1 MHTAFATLAERS
13 RGAAAGV
20 YEYFSLAARATRA
33 LFSRP
38 FYGRDIL
45 IQLDRIGV
53 ASLPIMAFT
62 GLVAGLVLAL
72 QSEDELERFGALNYM
87 GNIVGASMVR
97 EIGPVMGSLAFAGR
111 VASGIAAELGSMR
124 VTEQIDALQSFG
136 TDPIK
141 KLVKPRL
148 LAGIIM
154 LPALTIIMDLIGIL
168 GGMLMALADEG
179 VPADVF
185 LRGART
191 AFGLGGVLAGFM
203 PRDFVMGLLKP
214 AVFGGAITLT
224 GSYYG
229 LHATGGADAVGRA
242 TTRAVVVSSMLIF
255 GLDYFLT
262 QLLMVLLYNQQI

>member
-53 ASLPIMAFT
+53 ASLPIMALT

-141 KLVKPRL
+141 KTRQTPPPRRHHH
-148 LAGIIM
+148 A
-154 LPALTIIMDLIGIL
+154 
-168 GGMLMALADEG
+168 
-179 VPADVF
+179 
-185 LRGART
+185 
-191 AFGLGGVLAGFM
+191 
-203 PRDFVMGLLKP
+203 PRPHHPHGPDRHP
-214 AVFGGAITLT
+214 RR
-224 GSYYG
+224 
-229 LHATGGADAVGRA
+229 HAHGPR
-242 TTRAVVVSSMLIF
+242 RRRRPR
-255 GLDYFLT
+255 
-262 QLLMVLLYNQQI
+262 